1 MAVIAFWSDEEKE
14 TGQTMSMVALSTY
27 MAIEHNYRILNISAN
42 FKEETLENSY
52 WDLSKSENLIKS
64 ISTDMIE
71 QGKLRKNSLES
82 GVESLA
88 RVINSN
94 KTSSNI
100 VSSYSKVVFKDRLD
114 VLCATK
120 TQSYEEY
127 REIVSLYPDIM
138 KAANRDYD
146 LIFIDVSKKMQK
158 EDAERILNAADVI
171 IINITQRLKNIDSIP
186 RLKAEGTVFSKN
198 NVLINIGRYDKFSKY
213 NVKNI
218 ERYIKEKNI
227 NCIPYN
233 TLFFEACS
241 DGKVAELF
249 LRIRKVDEDD
259 KNYLFLSEIKRFSEN
274 LLYKLK
280 MLQIRI

>member
-127 REIVSLYPDIM
+127 RDIVALYPEIM

-241 DGKVAELF
+241 EGKVAE
-249 LRIRKVDEDD
+249 
-259 KNYLFLSEIKRFSEN
+259 
-274 LLYKLK
+274 
-280 MLQIRI
+280 